1 MTKVGVERGKAVDR
15 RAAGVALSNGLAP
28 ELTKAV
34 KPGAVTLGEYGV
46 YVDAQGVPYL
56 LVERTKAGARY
67 LMNTGKRVDVAELD
81 AATISSRGLVL
92 MPEVSVLESAKI
104 LSAPLS
110 NGVIIAERA
119 KQYLTK
125 IIADPVIQA
134 AEKEVEDTMKK
145 EKAAKKGAT
154 KAAAPAKSGKEKSNG
169 AAVGRGRPAL
179 SPDTLITLK
188 KGPTEGSIK
197 RHIDI
202 LGALKEGGGKMT
214 LKALAAAFGKV
225 AKTKQDPVKVF
236 GMHRKALVDGGHI
249 TVAEQ

>member
-28 ELTKAV
+28 ELAKAV

-119 KQYLTK
+119 KQYLDR

-154 KAAAPAKSGKEKSNG
+154 KAAAPAKSGKAANG
-169 AAVGRGRPAL
+169 ASKARFAGHGIKVLNKEHGAREGTKRAKAMEILFDCKTTDEAIPKLEKIGADNSFIRFAV
-179 SPDTLITLK
+179 DNKLI
-188 KGPTEGSIK
+188 S
-197 RHIDI
+197 
-202 LGALKEGGGKMT
+202 
-214 LKALAAAFGKV
+214 LA
-225 AKTKQDPVKVF
+225 
-236 GMHRKALVDGGHI
+236 
-249 TVAEQ
+249 

>member
-1 MTKVGVERGKAVDR
+1 MTKIAVERGKAVDR

-28 ELTKAV
+28 ELKAAV
-34 KPGAVTLGEYGV
+34 VPGAKASGDYGV

-81 AATISSRGLVL
+81 AATVSSRGLVL

-119 KQYLTK
+119 KQYLDR

-134 AEKEVEDTMKK
+134 AEKEEDMAK
-145 EKAAKKGAT
+145 EKKATKKGAT
-154 KAAAPAKSGKEKSNG
+154 KAAAPAKSGKANG
-169 AAVGRGRPAL
+169 AGGRGRPTL
-179 SPDTLITLK
+179 SPDAVITLK
-188 KGPTEGSIK
+188 KGPTEDSIK
-197 RHIDI
+197 RHVDI

-249 TVAEQ
+249 SIAEQ

>member
-1 MTKVGVERGKAVDR
+1 MTTVGVERGKAVDR

-119 KQYLTK
+119 KQYLDR

-154 KAAAPAKSGKEKSNG
+154 KAAAPAKSGKEKTNG
-169 AAVGRGRPAL
+169 VVGRGRPAQT
-179 SPDTLITLK
+179 TLEDRFEVAKRILKDKDSMSKMEFAAELK
-188 KGPTEGSIK
+188 KVYPNLYSTTK
-197 RHIDI
+197 R
-202 LGALKEGGGKMT
+202 LLAEAGKLKIAKDGT
-214 LKALAAAFGKV
+214 VSLA
-225 AKTKQDPVKVF
+225 
-236 GMHRKALVDGGHI
+236 
-249 TVAEQ
+249 

>member
-15 RAAGVALSNGLAP
+15 RAAGVALSSGLAP

-34 KPGAVTLGEYGV
+34 KPGVVTLGEYGV

-104 LSAPLS
+104 LNAPLS

-125 IIADPVIQA
+125 IIADPVVQA

-154 KAAAPAKSGKEKSNG
+154 KAAAPAKSGKEKTNG
-169 AAVGRGRPAL
+169 AVGRGRPAL

-188 KGPTEGSIK
+188 KGPTEDSIK
-197 RHIDI
+197 RHVDI

-236 GMHRKALVDGGHI
+236 GMHRKALVEGGHI

>member
-28 ELTKAV
+28 ELKAAV
-34 KPGAVTLGEYGV
+34 MPGAKASGDYGV

-81 AATISSRGLVL
+81 AATVSSRGLVL
-92 MPEVSVLESAKI
+92 MPEVNVLESAKI

-119 KQYLTK
+119 KQYLDR

-134 AEKEVEDTMKK
+134 AAKEEPAMAK
-145 EKAAKKGAT
+145 EKKAVKKGAT
-154 KAAAPAKSGKEKSNG
+154 KAAAPAKSGKAKSNG
-169 AAVGRGRPAL
+169 AGRSLDSHIIVAKAKENKLR
-179 SPDTLITLK
+179 
-188 KGPTEGSIK
+188 EGSFCQAQVAALQACDGKTVADAQKKLDASGKNPNK
-197 RHIDI
+197 RRI
-202 LGALKEGGGKMT
+202 E
-214 LKALAAAFGKV
+214 V
-225 AKTKQDPVKVF
+225 AWATKQ
-236 GMHRKALVDGGHI
+236 GYISTKA
-249 TVAEQ
+249 APAN